1 MTNII
6 SNLTSIRERIAE
18 AAIRCGRDPS
28 EITLVAVTKMVPLED
43 ILVAIK
49 AGIKDIG
56 ENRIQEAKEKIHL
69 IKKHTESCDINQNL
83 KFHLVGYLQ
92 TNKVKVAVELFD
104 LIHSVD
110 RIAVAEEIN
119 KRASKLNKIQA
130 VLVEVNTS
138 GEATKAGVTPDKLL
152 ELVEK
157 ISIFPNLNVCG
168 LMTIG
173 PLTTEKDKIRASFR
187 LLRNLAQKIS
197 DLKIPNVE
205 MRFLSMGMSDDFEI
219 AIEEGANMLRIGRA
233 IFGERK

>member
-1 MTNII
+1 MINIV
-6 SNLTSIRERIAE
+6 SNLAKVREQIAE
-18 AAIRCGRDPS
+18 TAVRCGRNPA
-28 EITLVAVTKMVPLED
+28 EITLVAVTKTVPLED

-49 AGIKDIG
+49 AGVKDIG
-56 ENRIQEAKEKIHL
+56 ENRIQEAREKIPL
-69 IKKHTESCDINQNL
+69 IKKHTEISDIIQNL

-104 LIHSVD
+104 LIQSVD
-110 RIAVAEEIN
+110 RIALAEEIN
-119 KRASKLNKIQA
+119 KRAGKLNKIQSI
-130 VLVEVNTS
+130 LIEVNTS
-138 GEATKAGVTPDKLL
+138 GEVTKAGVAPDNLL

-157 ISIFPNLNVCG
+157 ISFFPNLKVCG

-173 PLTTEKDKIRASFR
+173 PLTTDKDKIRASFR

-197 DLKIPNVE
+197 DLKIPKVE
-205 MRFLSMGMSDDFEI
+205 MRFLSMGMSDDYEI